1 MYSSIGGGVAGMNMG
16 ASSTNS
22 ASMMVMLKN
31 LDERDKSSFELADE
45 IRNMVKDIPGAEI
58 KVSPTSLMMAGGGLA
73 GGGLSISIKGDDI
86 DILEN
91 ISNDFK
97 EIVENVSGTREV
109 ETSRSEG
116 VSEVRVRIDKDRAS
130 RYGLTTGQI
139 ANTVRNTLSGRTVTT
154 FKYENEELD
163 VVIKG
168 DERYKESMSALES
181 LPLTGPTGSIIP
193 LDQVAEVYL
202 DRGPISIQRENQSR
216 VVSVSADTFGRD
228 VASVSA
234 EIEEKLADYN
244 MPQGYTYSFG
254 GEVELIE
261 DAFNDLTIVLILAI
275 LLVYMILA
283 AQFESLMYPFI
294 IMFTVPLAL
303 SGGFLGLAITGVDIS
318 VVSIIGFI
326 VLVGI
331 VVNNAIVLVD
341 YINKRRDMGES
352 RREAILNAGPIRL
365 RPIFMTALTT
375 ILALVPLAV
384 VGGEGSEIQLPM
396 AIVVISG
403 LSLSTILT
411 LIFVPVMYTVIDD
424 IAHFFKKL
432 FGMLDEEDEVA
443 TDEV

>member
-1 MYSSIGGGVAGMNMG
+1 
-16 ASSTNS
+16 
-22 ASMMVMLKN
+22 
-31 LDERDKSSFELADE
+31 
-45 IRNMVKDIPGAEI
+45 
-58 KVSPTSLMMAGGGLA
+58 
-73 GGGLSISIKGDDI
+73 
-86 DILEN
+86 
-91 ISNDFK
+91 
-97 EIVENVSGTREV
+97 
-109 ETSRSEG
+109 
-116 VSEVRVRIDKDRAS
+116 
-130 RYGLTTGQI
+130 
-139 ANTVRNTLSGRTVTT
+139 
-154 FKYENEELD
+154 
-163 VVIKG
+163 
-168 DERYKESMSALES
+168 
-181 LPLTGPTGSIIP
+181 
-193 LDQVAEVYL
+193 
-202 DRGPISIQRENQSR
+202 
-216 VVSVSADTFGRD
+216 
-228 VASVSA
+228 
-234 EIEEKLADYN
+234 
-244 MPQGYTYSFG
+244 
-254 GEVELIE
+254 
-261 DAFNDLTIVLILAI
+261 
-275 LLVYMILA
+275 MILA

-396 AIVVISG
+396 AIVVIGG

>member
-1 MYSSIGGGVAGMNMG
+1 
-16 ASSTNS
+16 
-22 ASMMVMLKN
+22 
-31 LDERDKSSFELADE
+31 
-45 IRNMVKDIPGAEI
+45 
-58 KVSPTSLMMAGGGLA
+58 
-73 GGGLSISIKGDDI
+73 
-86 DILEN
+86 
-91 ISNDFK
+91 
-97 EIVENVSGTREV
+97 
-109 ETSRSEG
+109 
-116 VSEVRVRIDKDRAS
+116 
-130 RYGLTTGQI
+130 
-139 ANTVRNTLSGRTVTT
+139 
-154 FKYENEELD
+154 
-163 VVIKG
+163 
-168 DERYKESMSALES
+168 
-181 LPLTGPTGSIIP
+181 
-193 LDQVAEVYL
+193 
-202 DRGPISIQRENQSR
+202 
-216 VVSVSADTFGRD
+216 
-228 VASVSA
+228 
-234 EIEEKLADYN
+234 

-303 SGGFLGLAITGVDIS
+303 SGGFLGLAITGVYIS

-396 AIVVISG
+396 AIVVIGG